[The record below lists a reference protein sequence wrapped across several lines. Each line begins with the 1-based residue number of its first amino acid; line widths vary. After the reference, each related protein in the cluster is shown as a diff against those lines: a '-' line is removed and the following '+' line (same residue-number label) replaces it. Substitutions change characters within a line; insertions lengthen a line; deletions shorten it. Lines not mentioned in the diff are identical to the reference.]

1 MNPVL
6 LNTSF
11 LDVIWWMLIVFF
23 WTMIIWMFVAVFA
36 DVFRRP
42 DLSGWAKAGW
52 SLAFIFLPLLG
63 ILIYIVVRPQEMSA
77 DTWPSAGAGQ
87 VAGGSATEDI
97 AKAQQLLQSGA
108 INQQEFD
115 ELKRRALA

>member
-1 MNPVL
+1 MEPIL
-6 LNTSF
+6 ATTF

-23 WTMIIWMFVAVFA
+23 WTMIIWMFIAVFA
-36 DVFRRP
+36 DVFRRD

-63 ILIYIVVRPQEMSA
+63 ILIYIIVRPKEMPV
-77 DTWPSAGAGQ
+77 DTWPSGSSGQ

-108 INQQEFD
+108 INQEEFD
-115 ELKRRALA
+115 QLKRKALA